1 MKSKQPIACHLLLGI
16 CALHVL
22 KKDEKESFFSA
33 PWHEILL
40 LINAKDQL
48 YMRAKRSVA
57 LCLLPGV

>member
-33 PWHEILL
+33 PL
-40 LINAKDQL
+40 A
-48 YMRAKRSVA
+48 
-57 LCLLPGV
+57 